1 VPPPRLSLKPT
12 IDHPLMSADP
22 RKESPSNGDPLF
34 AVLGAGSWG
43 TALSMQLIRS
53 GTRAVLWDW
62 DRAHIEAIGAERC
75 NRKFLPDYP
84 LPDKLLVEPD
94 LETAVRMADELL
106 IVVPS
111 HAFVGLL
118 GQIKPW
124 LKAGQGVSWAC
135 KGLEPGTGQFLHE
148 PALRLFGD
156 QHPLAVVTGPSFAK
170 EVAANLPTALTV
182 AGTEPEYCA
191 RIAAALHGGNFRAYT
206 SDDIIGAE
214 LGGSVKNVLAIAT
227 GISDGMALGDNA
239 RAALV
244 TRGLVEMMRLG
255 RVLGARD
262 QTLIGLAGMGDLV
275 LTCTGDLS
283 RNRRLGLALGAG
295 KAIDDAVEEIGQVVE
310 GVKTALEVWRLA
322 QRHGVEMPISE
333 QVYGII
339 HLGRDPYQ
347 SVRDLLSREQK
358 HETV

>member
-1 VPPPRLSLKPT
+1 
-12 IDHPLMSADP
+12 MSADQGSAAP
-22 RKESPSNGDPLF
+22 QDSDRMF

-62 DRAHIEAIGAERC
+62 DREHIESIGRERC
-75 NRKFLPDYP
+75 NERFLPAHR
-84 LPDKLLVEPD
+84 LPGALLVEPD
-94 LETAVRMADELL
+94 LEKAVRMADEIL

-124 LKAGQGVSWAC
+124 LKPGQGVSWAC

-148 PALRLFGD
+148 PARRLFGEER
-156 QHPLAVVTGPSFAK
+156 PLAVVTGPSFAK

-182 AGTEPEYCA
+182 AGTEPEYCG

-227 GISDGMALGDNA
+227 GICDGMALGDNA

-262 QTLIGLAGMGDLV
+262 QTLTGLAGMGDLV
-275 LTCTGDLS
+275 LTCTGNLS

-295 KAIDDAVEEIGQVVE
+295 KSVDEAVAEIGQVVE

-322 QRHGVEMPISE
+322 RRHEVEMPISE
-333 QVYGII
+333 QVYGVI
-339 HLGRDPYQ
+339 HLGWDPYQ